1 MEGETQL
8 PAVELTRARQQ
19 QLQWAAFASGVAS
32 LLEDS
37 EQAERSRRRQWAAA
51 AARDEHANLLQL
63 LELSAQVE
71 LWTSRTQERL
81 LPLAP
86 HVWRTRE
93 QVAVAARA
101 LWGGD
106 IFVELYGSWAAWL
119 QLPASDVD
127 LVVCGVPREVSP
139 ADALRALVPALEA
152 QPWVASLTLLLHGR
166 VPLIKAVTILPAE
179 LGDLCSPAGQLSL
192 DISLDVAVHICMCR
206 CTGTHMHT

>member
-1 MEGETQL
+1 MYELAASQWAMATGNTKPHLLRPASEWREAAEPQSDAQVEAHSGAHSGAPL

-86 HVWRTRE
+86 HVWRTRA

-106 IFVELYGSWAAWL
+106 IFVELYGSWAVITKTRTPTL
-119 QLPASDVD
+119 TLT
-127 LVVCGVPREVSP
+127 LT
-139 ADALRALVPALEA
+139 PALT
-152 QPWVASLTLLLHGR
+152 LTLTLTL
-166 VPLIKAVTILPAE
+166 
-179 LGDLCSPAGQLSL
+179 
-192 DISLDVAVHICMCR
+192 
-206 CTGTHMHT
+206 